1 MNRLCTLHARPSFPK
16 PRPLAGAF
24 FHHRGGAAAWS
35 RALDCLT
42 VAWWG
47 SVEKPGLVHH

>member
-24 FHHRGGAAAWS
+24 HHCRGGRRVAP
-35 RALDCLT
+35 ALDCLI

-47 SVEKPGLVHH
+47 SVEKPGLVHC